1 MKHNKS
7 VFLGAFFAILFAIG
21 LSWIY
26 QLKKKNDPGSTSLAL
41 TAAENSEVQKNSKSR
56 ENSLVQ
62 IKKHKNETERMDDF
76 LKDPEDKRA
85 AWKLNREDGVVRVAY
100 GGVVRNKALKKEDV
114 DHFIEGFLENAG
126 IEHRARVFSKENT
139 VHGVDENILS
149 YDQVIDDLPIYG
161 SHIKVFVRKPD
172 YGITYVINEF
182 ANFNEVRSLKSL
194 LERDV
199 EDKVISHFKG
209 KSIKM
214 IDCSK
219 EVYFI
224 KDDVAYVSRVC
235 QVEIDRPLRDFREL
249 VVELG
254 EGEILKNI
262 STLIA
267 N

>member
-1 MKHNKS
+1 MKNNKS
-7 VFLGAFFAILFAIG
+7 VLLGGAFAILLVFG
-21 LSWIY
+21 LFLTY
-26 QLKKKNDPGSTSLAL
+26 QLNKKNEPGSTSLAL
-41 TAAENSEVQKNSKSR
+41 TAAENSETRQNEKSR
-56 ENSLVQ
+56 PNSLAQ
-62 IKKHKNETERMDDF
+62 ITKQRNEKERMDDF
-76 LKDPEDKRA
+76 LKDPEAKNTT
-85 AWKLNREDGVVRVAY
+85 WQLTREDGVVRVAF

-114 DHFIEGFLENAG
+114 DQFIEGFLENAG
-126 IEHRARVFSKENT
+126 IENRERAFSKENT
-139 VHGVDENILS
+139 VQGTDENILS
-149 YDQVIDDLPIYG
+149 YDQVINDLPIYG

-182 ANFNEVRSLKSL
+182 VNFNEVRSLKSL

-199 EDKVISHFKG
+199 EDKVVAHFKG

-219 EVYFI
+219 EVYFV
-224 KDDVAYVSRVC
+224 KDEVSYVSRVC
-235 QVEIDRPLRDFREL
+235 KVEIERPLRDFREV

-262 STLIA
+262 STVIA